1 MFSYLL
7 RFCANYCVHCA
18 KHCAHDVNIVSGL
31 RAGSI
36 STPVVLPREADGGR
50 YSLRVESL
58 YVVSALMVSGVV
70 HCNLTTTYSCL

>member
-36 STPVVLPREADGGR
+36 STPDVPVASEMEAGIAYG
-50 YSLRVESL
+50 LR
-58 YVVSALMVSGVV
+58 A
-70 HCNLTTTYSCL
+70 CT